1 MSAVVKAVEK
11 VVDTVVKTVEAVI
24 KDPLPTLATIGLSMV
39 GIPPYVTQAAISAAR
54 GGDLED
60 IAKSAAI
67 AYVAPSVAAKI
78 APAVGSA
85 VGSVVTNEAAA
96 KALTA
101 ATSQSLV
108 AGSLTAA
115 TGGDW
120 QQAAAGSFAGSMAA
134 SGYDN
139 YVAPEVMAQA
149 KSLGLSAESHANI
162 QNALKSSVASGAGAA
177 ATGGDFATGFAN
189 AFVESGFETLSAK
202 ANEGLQ
208 DMKKSFLDDKGI
220 QDNQPTRAGIPDDL
234 VPEVPESNEGKLA
247 QKRTPSIEDQRAA
260 IEALP
265 KDPNYGKLYGSP
277 TAALESIDGKE
288 LFNAGV
294 SDLETTNEPLFS
306 NSGFNVGVTQKASP
320 ISEISI
326 DGKTY
331 FKRDITE
338 NGLTTTYYFDPVDNA
353 VTATPQKF
361 KLEGDVTTSPDGQ
374 VTISNKPV
382 VISVDRNNL
391 PPATPSEQSELLDE
405 FKKEAFSGKSKLLT
419 ANTQF
424 GQLPSGVDTAGI
436 QSGNLS
442 SKDLSRILSQADQSA
457 AAAVEAKVAASVSPT
472 PENIAAA
479 EQAQLAAELDQKVLD
494 DAQKQSSVEEVPVTG
509 EVPPQSTTA
518 PVTGEVPVQSANV
531 SAPTIDQTNQRIL
544 YSILSGNATTGAP
557 TPVAGQAGADASG
570 LSGLQQAG
578 MGDVQGAGGISDP
591 IDGQTGKIGT
601 LTGGTKMPG
610 TGGTKAP
617 GTGGVGL
624 SLNAPSGGLQFSNF
638 ARSGYAPQ
646 QGNLVGSL
654 IPNLLSELN
663 NQSLMMMSPEEYALR
678 TQAGNIFRVA
688 RGGLITLKKQR

>member
-24 KDPLPTLATIGLSMV
+24 SDPLPTLLTIAGTAV

-60 IAKSAAI
+60 IAKAAAI
-67 AYVAPSVAAKI
+67 AHVAPSVAAKI

-177 ATGGDFATGFAN
+177 AAGGDFATGFAN

-208 DMKKSFLDDKGI
+208 DMKKSFFDDKGI

-247 QKRTPSIEDQRAA
+247 QKRIPSIEDQLAE
-260 IEALP
+260 IEKLP
-265 KDPNYGKLYGSP
+265 KAPEYGQQFGPELAGLSGGVIPYGK
-277 TAALESIDGKE
+277 A
-288 LFNAGV
+288 
-294 SDLETTNEPLFS
+294 
-306 NSGFNVGVTQKASP
+306 
-320 ISEISI
+320 
-326 DGKTY
+326 
-331 FKRDITE
+331 
-338 NGLTTTYYFDPVDNA
+338 
-353 VTATPQKF
+353 TAT
-361 KLEGDVTTSPDGQ
+361 DVPID
-374 VTISNKPV
+374 VPEVDYRPYAVSNQDQERSLPKVEV
-382 VISVDRNNL
+382 VADAYN
-391 PPATPSEQSELLDE
+391 P
-405 FKKEAFSGKSKLLT
+405 KKSA
-419 ANTQF
+419 
-424 GQLPSGVDTAGI
+424 I
-436 QSGNLS
+436 SGNFADLVDATEFGKISPMGDSSAPDTGILS
-442 SKDLSRILSQADQSA
+442 SRDFSRILSQADQSA

-479 EQAQLAAELDQKVLD
+479 EQAQLVAELDQKVLD

-509 EVPPQSTTA
+509 EVPPQATNA
-518 PVTGEVPVQSANV
+518 PVAGEVPVQSANV
-531 SAPTIDQTNQRIL
+531 SAPTIDQTNQKIL

-557 TPVAGQAGADASG
+557 SPVQGSTGTDASG

-591 IDGQTGKIGT
+591 IDSQTGKIGT
-601 LTGGTKMPG
+601 LTGGTK
-610 TGGTKAP
+610 AP
-617 GTGGVGL
+617 GTGGSGL

-654 IPNLLSELN
+654 IPNLLNELN

-678 TQAGNIFRVA
+678 TQSGNIFRVA

>member
-134 SGYDN
+134 SGYDR
-139 YVAPEVMAQA
+139 YVAPEVTAQA

-162 QNALKSSVASGAGAA
+162 QNALKSSVASGTGAA
-177 ATGGDFATGFAN
+177 AAGGDFATGFAN

-208 DMKKSFLDDKGI
+208 DMKKSFMKDEDVK
-220 QDNQPTRAGIPDDL
+220 DNPPTFAGVSDEL
-234 VPEVPESNEGKLA
+234 VEEVPISAEGKLA
-247 QKRTPSIEDQRAA
+247 KETSTPTEDFLQQISQRPKPPEYGQQFGPALAANETEYFLTPSDGDLTRYDYVKNKPASIMISPDTEVNFTDEIPTWSKAQSEDLDQMKKSA
-260 IEALP
+260 ISG
-265 KDPNYGKLYGSP
+265 DPYLLK
-277 TAALESIDGKE
+277 
-288 LFNAGV
+288 
-294 SDLETTNEPLFS
+294 
-306 NSGFNVGVTQKASP
+306 
-320 ISEISI
+320 
-326 DGKTY
+326 
-331 FKRDITE
+331 
-338 NGLTTTYYFDPVDNA
+338 GLT
-353 VTATPQKF
+353 KF
-361 KLEGDVTTSPDGQ
+361 GE
-374 VTISNKPV
+374 
-382 VISVDRNNL
+382 
-391 PPATPSEQSELLDE
+391 
-405 FKKEAFSGKSKLLT
+405 
-419 ANTQF
+419 
-424 GQLPSGVDTAGI
+424 LPSGVDTAGI

-479 EQAQLAAELDQKVLD
+479 EQAQLVAELDQKVLD
-494 DAQKQSSVEEVPVTG
+494 DAQKQSFAEEVPVTG
-509 EVPPQSTTA
+509 EVPPQATTA
-518 PVTGEVPVQSANV
+518 PVAGEVPVQSANV
-531 SAPTIDQTNQRIL
+531 SAPTIDQTNQKIL

-557 TPVAGQAGADASG
+557 SPVQGSTGIDASG

-610 TGGTKAP
+610 TGGA
-617 GTGGVGL
+617 GL

-638 ARSGYAPQ
+638 ARSGYVPQ

>member
-1 MSAVVKAVEK
+1 MSAVVRAVEK

-24 KDPLPTLATIGLSMV
+24 SDPLPTLLTIAGTAV

-177 ATGGDFATGFAN
+177 AAGGDFATGFAN

-208 DMKKSFLDDKGI
+208 DMKKSFFDDKGI

-247 QKRTPSIEDQRAA
+247 QKRIPSIEDQLAEIKKIPRDPEYGQQFGPELAGLSGGVIPYGKA
-260 IEALP
+260 TATDVPIDVPEVDFKPYAVSNQDQERSLP
-265 KDPNYGKLYGSP
+265 KIEV
-277 TAALESIDGKE
+277 TAKAYNPQKSAISGD
-288 LFNAGV
+288 F
-294 SDLETTNEPLFS
+294 SDLIAATEFGKISPMGDGFEP
-306 NSGFNVGVTQKASP
+306 
-320 ISEISI
+320 
-326 DGKTY
+326 
-331 FKRDITE
+331 
-338 NGLTTTYYFDPVDNA
+338 
-353 VTATPQKF
+353 
-361 KLEGDVTTSPDGQ
+361 
-374 VTISNKPV
+374 
-382 VISVDRNNL
+382 
-391 PPATPSEQSELLDE
+391 
-405 FKKEAFSGKSKLLT
+405 
-419 ANTQF
+419 
-424 GQLPSGVDTAGI
+424 DTGI
-436 QSGNLS
+436 LS
-442 SKDLSRILSQADQSA
+442 SRDFSRILSQADQSA

-479 EQAQLAAELDQKVLD
+479 EQAQLAAELDQKILA
-494 DAQKQSSVEEVPVTG
+494 DAQKQSSAEEVPVTG

-531 SAPTIDQTNQRIL
+531 STPTIDQTNQKIL

-557 TPVAGQAGADASG
+557 SPVQGSTGTDTSG

-591 IDGQTGKIGT
+591 IDSQTGKIGT

-610 TGGTKAP
+610 TGGS
-617 GTGGVGL
+617 GL
-624 SLNAPSGGLQFSNF
+624 SLNAPSGELQFSNF
-638 ARSGYAPQ
+638 ARSGYVPQ

>member
-1 MSAVVKAVEK
+1 MSAVVKLVEK
-11 VVDTVVKTVEAVI
+11 AVDTVVKTVEAVI
-24 KDPLPTLATIGLSMV
+24 NDPLPTLLVIAGQAV
-39 GIPPYVTQAAISAAR
+39 GIPAPITQAAITAAR

-67 AYVAPSVAAKI
+67 AYATPAVAAKI
-78 APAVGSA
+78 APAVGTA
-85 VGSVVTNEAAA
+85 VSSVVTNEAAA

-139 YVAPEVMAQA
+139 YVAPEVTAQA

-162 QNALKSSVASGAGAA
+162 QNALKSSVASGTGAA
-177 ATGGDFATGFAN
+177 AAGGDFVSGFTN
-189 AFVESGFETLSAK
+189 AFIESGFETLSAK

-247 QKRTPSIEDQRAA
+247 QKRTPSIEDQLAEIEKLPRDPEYGRQYG
-260 IEALP
+260 EALAANEVFLTP
-265 KDPNYGKLYGSP
+265 DQPTKYDMPGYKPASIMADPD
-277 TAALESIDGKE
+277 AE
-288 LFNAGV
+288 L
-294 SDLETTNEPLFS
+294 ST
-306 NSGFNVGVTQKASP
+306 
-320 ISEISI
+320 
-326 DGKTY
+326 
-331 FKRDITE
+331 
-338 NGLTTTYYFDPVDNA
+338 
-353 VTATPQKF
+353 
-361 KLEGDVTTSPDGQ
+361 
-374 VTISNKPV
+374 
-382 VISVDRNNL
+382 
-391 PPATPSEQSELLDE
+391 
-405 FKKEAFSGKSKLLT
+405 GKS
-419 ANTQF
+419 
-424 GQLPSGVDTAGI
+424 LPAVEVIEEAYNPKKSAI
-436 QSGNLS
+436 SGNFADLVDATEFGKISPMGDDFAPNTGTLS
-442 SKDLSRILSQADQSA
+442 SRDLNRILSQADQSS
-457 AAAVEAKVAASVSPT
+457 AAAVEAKAQASISPT

-479 EQAQLAAELDQKVLD
+479 EQAQLAAELDQKILA
-494 DAQKQSSVEEVPVTG
+494 DAQKQSSAEGFPVTG

-518 PVTGEVPVQSANV
+518 PVAGEVPVQSANV
-531 SAPTIDQTNQRIL
+531 STPTIDQTNQKIL

-557 TPVAGQAGADASG
+557 SPVQGSTGTDASG

-610 TGGTKAP
+610 TGGA
-617 GTGGVGL
+617 GL

-638 ARSGYAPQ
+638 ARSGYVPQ

-654 IPNLLSELN
+654 IPNLLNELN